1 MSKKDLL
8 YELLENY
15 ESDTDFD
22 RSSFTKNDDND
33 DNNNQE
39 INFEIV
45 KSILALKNLIPTNMF
60 YLCLAF
66 NSLLKEYVFKI
77 GSSSDIIS
85 KMKEINQLYKSNG
98 LVFLVAFTDLI
109 SYTFK
114 KQFMKLP
121 DLQPY
126 SLGSNMFKI
135 DSKVYNTFIDCCSD
149 EYFKLLNYKDI
160 IKLIC

>member
-8 YELLENY
+8 HELLENY

-22 RSSFTKNDDND
+22 RASFTKCDEPE
-33 DNNNQE
+33 E
-39 INFEIV
+39 IQDIDFEIV
-45 KSILALKNLIPTNMF
+45 NSILALKNLIPTNMF

-66 NSLLKEYVFKI
+66 NKLLESYVFRI
-77 GSSSDIIS
+77 GSTSNIID
-85 KMKEINQLYKSNG
+85 KMKEINQAYKSNG
-98 LVFLVAFTDLI
+98 SVYLVAFTDLI

-121 DLQPY
+121 VLKPHV
-126 SLGSNMFKI
+126 LGTHMFKVDI
-135 DSKVYNTFIDCCSD
+135 GVYNTFIDCCSD

-160 IKLIC
+160 LKLI

>member
-8 YELLENY
+8 HELLENY

-22 RSSFTKNDDND
+22 RSSFTKSDDSED
-33 DNNNQE
+33 IQE

-45 KSILALKNLIPTNMF
+45 NSILALKNLIPVNMF

-66 NSLLKEYVFKI
+66 NGSLKSYVFKI
-77 GSSSDIIS
+77 GSTSNIID
-85 KMKEINQLYKSNG
+85 KMKEINRTYKSNG

-121 DLQPY
+121 ILQPY
-126 SLGSNMFKI
+126 VLGTHMFGI
-135 DSKVYNTFIDCCSD
+135 DMQVYNTFIDCCSD

-160 IKLIC
+160 IKLIQ